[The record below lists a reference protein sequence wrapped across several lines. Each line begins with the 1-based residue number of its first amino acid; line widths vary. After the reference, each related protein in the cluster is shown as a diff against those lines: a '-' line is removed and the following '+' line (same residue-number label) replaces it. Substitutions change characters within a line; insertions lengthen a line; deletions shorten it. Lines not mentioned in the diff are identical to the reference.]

1 MKNNLTQS
9 MNRKE
14 FTKHCLAS
22 ALLELLEK
30 KEYDEISIQDIVD
43 KAGFSRMGYYRNFKN
58 IDEIL
63 DYYLKEI
70 TENFFK
76 TSGIFTKG
84 TSVEKFVAGLFHYLC
99 SEDVKNLFIL
109 LNKRRLQLHF
119 YRYFAIA
126 YSKLDYE
133 ADPYL
138 YSFFG
143 SGYFGIFYKWISTGC
158 KESEEELVAI
168 VLNVIKALQK
178 SN

>member
-1 MKNNLTQS
+1 

-30 KEYDEISIQDIVD
+30 KEYEEISIQDIVD

-84 TSVEKFVAGLFHYLC
+84 TSVEKFVSCLFHYLC
-99 SEDVKNLFIL
+99 SEETKSLFVL
-109 LNKRRLQLHF
+109 LNKRHLQLNF
-119 YRYFAIA
+119 YRYFAIN
-126 YSKLDYE
+126 YQKLDYE
-133 ADPYL
+133 NDPYI

-143 SGYFGIFYKWISTGC
+143 SGYFGIFYKWVSTGC
-158 KESEEELVAI
+158 KESEEELTQI
-168 VLNVIKALQK
+168 VLNIIKNIK
-178 SN
+178 K

>member
-22 ALLELLEK
+22 ALFELLEK

-43 KAGFSRMGYYRNFKN
+43 KAGFSRMGYYRNFKS
-58 IDEIL
+58 IDEVL

-70 TENFFK
+70 TSHFFK
-76 TSGIFTKG
+76 TSGIIKKG
-84 TSVEKFVAGLFHYLC
+84 NSVEQFASILFHHLC
-99 SEDVKNLFIL
+99 SEETKNLFIL

-119 YRYFAIA
+119 YRYFAIS
-126 YSKLDYE
+126 YSEMDYE
-133 ADPYL
+133 TDPYL
-138 YSFFG
+138 YSFLG

-168 VLNVIKALQK
+168 VLSIINAIKD
-178 SN
+178 N